1 MANFDAMVPLIPK
14 DSRIPIEQNRDSL
27 RINKVQRDE
36 QIKKISEEEGNSI
49 TERDERSQHHQQMQH
64 QQQPESEPDFQ
75 VEAEPTEGEQDSDGH
90 IDTYA

>member
-27 RINKVQRDE
+27 RIHQVQRAQAIE
-36 QIKKISEEEGNSI
+36 KIKEEESNSI

-64 QQQPESEPDFQ
+64 NQQQNEQGQSAAEPESE
-75 VEAEPTEGEQDSDGH
+75 GQDSDGH